1 MDSHEPVGAKFFFS
15 QVSPF
20 EIVLF
25 VGPFVALL
33 LSLALLPLFFPH
45 FWENNRNK
53 AIVAL
58 TLGLPS
64 AIFFILKDW
73 HVLAHTALD
82 YAAFVSLLG
91 ALFVI
96 SGGIYIRG
104 AFAGLPWVNGLFLL
118 IGALLANLIGTTGA
132 SMLLIRPLLRANQM
146 RQHKVHIVIFFIF
159 IVSNCSGLLTPLG
172 DPPLFLG
179 FLKGI
184 SFGWTLQLWPE
195 WLVVN
200 TILGCIFFAIDTFWF
215 NREHLHTKEVLRK
228 NDGYL
233 SERFGIQGKRNFFLL
248 AVVIGLVLVSG
259 YWIYPIEGSPIFGE
273 SFGGILSKA
282 FQIFGMLMLAALS
295 FYITPK
301 LIHEKNYFRFGPII
315 EVAVLFAGIFL
326 AMIPALLILETQG
339 AKFHLGA
346 SWQLFWV
353 SGSLSAF
360 LDNAPTYLTFTSLA
374 KGALGLTGDGLAE
387 LMHHPVGA
395 QFLKA
400 ISCGSVMM
408 GAMTYIGNGPNF
420 MVKAIAEHAKVKMPG
435 FFGYMLWSFLILIPV
450 FILVTLLFFR

>member
-53 AIVAL
+53 AVVAL

-132 SMLLIRPLLRANQM
+132 SMLTTRPQ
-146 RQHKVHIVIFFIF
+146 
-159 IVSNCSGLLTPLG
+159 
-172 DPPLFLG
+172 
-179 FLKGI
+179 LKI
-184 SFGWTLQLWPE
+184 E
-195 WLVVN
+195 AAV
-200 TILGCIFFAIDTFWF
+200 
-215 NREHLHTKEVLRK
+215 ERK
-228 NDGYL
+228 CDG
-233 SERFGIQGKRNFFLL
+233 
-248 AVVIGLVLVSG
+248 
-259 YWIYPIEGSPIFGE
+259 
-273 SFGGILSKA
+273 
-282 FQIFGMLMLAALS
+282 
-295 FYITPK
+295 
-301 LIHEKNYFRFGPII
+301 
-315 EVAVLFAGIFL
+315 
-326 AMIPALLILETQG
+326 
-339 AKFHLGA
+339 
-346 SWQLFWV
+346 
-353 SGSLSAF
+353 
-360 LDNAPTYLTFTSLA
+360 
-374 KGALGLTGDGLAE
+374 
-387 LMHHPVGA
+387 
-395 QFLKA
+395 
-400 ISCGSVMM
+400 
-408 GAMTYIGNGPNF
+408 
-420 MVKAIAEHAKVKMPG
+420 
-435 FFGYMLWSFLILIPV
+435 
-450 FILVTLLFFR
+450 